1 MGRVVWGGGY
11 LFLVLVL
18 YGLASI
24 LLAYNVSLMAGSQL
38 SAFAIV
44 AGGQGMLQALY
55 FGIIVSN
62 P

>member
-1 MGRVVWGGGY
+1 VVWGGGY

-55 FGIIVSN
+55 FKIIVSN